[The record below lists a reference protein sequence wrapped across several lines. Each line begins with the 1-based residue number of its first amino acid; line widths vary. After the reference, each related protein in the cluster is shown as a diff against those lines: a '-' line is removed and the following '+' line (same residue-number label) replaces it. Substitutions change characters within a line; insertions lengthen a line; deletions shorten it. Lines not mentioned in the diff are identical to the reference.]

1 VEPYWWLPVL
11 FAYFLGAIP
20 FGYLI
25 GKHIYGVDVRKKGS
39 GNTGATNV
47 YRVLGAKAG
56 GLTFLLDAC
65 KGFIPVI
72 IARMFFADP
81 KVWALTGAAAV
92 VGHIFS
98 IYLKF
103 RGGKGMSTSF
113 GVGLALCPIC
123 ALCGFI
129 TWLAVTSITNYVS
142 LASILGFL
150 FGAVCAYFLAPMP
163 ITLTFLFMFL
173 LILFAHRS
181 NVVRLI
187 NGTERKTRMPW
198 QKKEDV

>member
-1 VEPYWWLPVL
+1 METGWWLPVL

-25 GKHIYGVDVRKKGS
+25 GKYMYGVDVRKEGS

-56 GLTFLLDAC
+56 GLTALLDIS
-65 KGFIPVI
+65 KGLIPVVV
-72 IARMFFADP
+72 ARMFFSDP

-98 IYLKF
+98 VYLKF
-103 RGGKGMSTSF
+103 RGGKGIATSF
-113 GVGLALCPIC
+113 GVGLGLCTGC
-123 ALCGFI
+123 ALFAFLV
-129 TWLAVTSITNYVS
+129 WVAVASITNYVS
-142 LASILGFL
+142 LASMMAFL
-150 FGAVCAYFLAPMP
+150 FGTLCAYFYAPMP
-163 ITLTFLFMFL
+163 VTLTFLFMFL
-173 LILFAHRS
+173 LIVFAHRS

-198 QKKEDV
+198 QKKRDV